1 MAKRKSKTSKK
12 GADGWVIH
20 LMAMTKLRQDMELER
35 RAWRALVWE
44 LECELNELRRDLGHV
59 SQK

>member
-12 GADGWVIH
+12 DADGWVMH